1 MSEAILPFTNV
12 PDPTSP
18 EFAQVRGELARAFI
32 ANKAALGPVAAHAS
46 DQAILDHVDDIM
58 AVMLGRVAKAM
69 ELGDAAWLERYAWFT
84 TLVERLSEGQP
95 SKPLDG

>member
-1 MSEAILPFTNV
+1 MPFTNV
-12 PDPTSP
+12 PPLSSP

-58 AVMLGRVAKAM
+58 AVMMGRAAKAM

-84 TLVERLSEGQP
+84 TLIETLSEGEP
-95 SKPLDG
+95 GKPLDG

>member
-1 MSEAILPFTNV
+1 MKFTNV
-12 PDPTSP
+12 PPLNSP

-84 TLVERLSEGQP
+84 KLVERLSDDEPGT
-95 SKPLDG
+95 PLDG